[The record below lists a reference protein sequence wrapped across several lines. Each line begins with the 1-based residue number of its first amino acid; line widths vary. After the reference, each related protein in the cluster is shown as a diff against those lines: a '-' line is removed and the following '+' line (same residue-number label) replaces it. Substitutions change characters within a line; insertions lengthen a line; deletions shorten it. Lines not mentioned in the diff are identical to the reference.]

1 MGVWETCLAPGCPHP
16 SPRPHQP
23 SSPDPMAAVMMP
35 PGCVPG
41 GLYPRPGIT
50 PGLSGLEGHG
60 VGRARALWTLG
71 VPAGPR
77 TEGRGPRCLKA
88 CIIYIS
94 MLKIS
99 GDYAF
104 EASMLTPVGR
114 FDILP
119 NI

>member
-1 MGVWETCLAPGCPHP
+1 
-16 SPRPHQP
+16 
-23 SSPDPMAAVMMP
+23 MP
-35 PGCVPG
+35 FFP
-41 GLYPRPGIT
+41 
-50 PGLSGLEGHG
+50 
-60 VGRARALWTLG
+60 TLLQKKYNF
-71 VPAGPR
+71 PLCQLIMQ
-77 TEGRGPRCLKA
+77 PRCFKA

>member
-1 MGVWETCLAPGCPHP
+1 MFL
-16 SPRPHQP
+16 SP
-23 SSPDPMAAVMMP
+23 
-35 PGCVPG
+35 
-41 GLYPRPGIT
+41 
-50 PGLSGLEGHG
+50 
-60 VGRARALWTLG
+60 TLLHKKKKKNHF
-71 VPAGPR
+71 PLCQLIMQ
-77 TEGRGPRCLKA
+77 PRCLKA

-104 EASMLTPVGR
+104 AASMLTPVGR

>member
-1 MGVWETCLAPGCPHP
+1 
-16 SPRPHQP
+16 
-23 SSPDPMAAVMMP
+23 MP
-35 PGCVPG
+35 FFPILLQKKKNHFPLCQ
-41 GLYPRPGIT
+41 LIMQ
-50 PGLSGLEGHG
+50 
-60 VGRARALWTLG
+60 
-71 VPAGPR
+71 
-77 TEGRGPRCLKA
+77 PRCLKA